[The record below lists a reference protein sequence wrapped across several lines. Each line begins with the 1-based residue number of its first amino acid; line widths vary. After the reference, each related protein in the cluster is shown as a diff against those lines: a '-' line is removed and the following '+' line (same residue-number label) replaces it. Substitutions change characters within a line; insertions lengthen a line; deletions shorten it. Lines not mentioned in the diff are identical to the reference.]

1 LSASARCAIVP
12 PPVSTRDARD
22 NGADARW
29 EDFEVLIPTIPL
41 QVVGEADALPALIL
55 DWQVP
60 RSLRECASPQSF
72 RRDVVE
78 ELGRDPFIEA
88 PGSATAGALRVEA
101 RRSGG
106 RITVELRYAPPGAAA
121 PLRITP
127 GSVPSGRCGVLLTR
141 LAGELR
147 DVLAPRPLSLVVSVE
162 PPARPPET
170 RPATPSAAPT
180 ETSLSVAI
188 ARAELSGVEGHRE
201 SHDTTLVTQ
210 VESLTNPTQDGP
222 RDSTSWS
229 GRVSVL
235 GGVTFSEMPGIVAPS
250 VSVGVTLQRR
260 RLGLTANATAEL
272 PPAQS
277 ATCDGASVGS
287 LSMQRVQVD
296 LGPCLALPHVSLC
309 AGALGRVVH
318 ARAEGLDESGPVYQ
332 FQVGGFL
339 RAEVRVALSRTVD
352 AIARVE
358 GSAASEAPFSA
369 KDQSRSVDCP
379 VASTGFFTA
388 GASIGLAFGL
398 W

>member
-1 LSASARCAIVP
+1 M
-12 PPVSTRDARD
+12 
-22 NGADARW
+22 
-29 EDFEVLIPTIPL
+29 LIPTIPL

-60 RSLRECASPQSF
+60 RDLRECASPQSF
-72 RRDVVE
+72 RRDVAE
-78 ELGRDPFIEA
+78 ELGRDPFIDA
-88 PGSATAGALRVEA
+88 PGSATAGSLRVEA
-101 RRSGG
+101 RRSRG
-106 RITVELRYAPPGAAA
+106 RITVELRYAPPGAAT

-127 GSVPSGRCGVLLTR
+127 GSVPSGRCGALLTR

-147 DVLAPRPLSLVVSVE
+147 DVLAPRPLALAVPVA
-162 PPARPPET
+162 PPAT
-170 RPATPSAAPT
+170 SPATPPATLSAAPS
-180 ETSLSVAI
+180 ETPASVAI
-188 ARAELSGVEGHRE
+188 ARAELSGVEGHRD
-201 SHDTTLVTQ
+201 SHDTTLVTR
-210 VESLTNPTQDGP
+210 VESVTITTQDGP
-222 RDSTSWS
+222 QEERSSWS

-235 GGVTFSEMPGIVAPS
+235 GGVTLSEMPGVVAPT

-277 ATCDGASVGS
+277 ATCDGVSVGS

-318 ARAEGLDESGPVYQ
+318 ARAEGLDDSGPVYQ
-332 FQVGGFL
+332 FQVGGFV

-369 KDQSRSVDCP
+369 KDQSRSVDCS
-379 VASTGFFTA
+379 VASTGFFTG
-388 GASIGLAFGL
+388 GASVGLAFGL

>member
-1 LSASARCAIVP
+1 M
-12 PPVSTRDARD
+12 
-22 NGADARW
+22 
-29 EDFEVLIPTIPL
+29 LIPTIPL

-60 RSLRECASPQSF
+60 RELRECASPQSF
-72 RRDVVE
+72 RRDVAE

-101 RRSGG
+101 RRSRG
-106 RITVELRYAPPGAAA
+106 RITVELRYAPPGAAT

-127 GSVPSGRCGVLLTR
+127 GSVPSGRCGALLTR

-147 DVLAPRPLSLVVSVE
+147 DVLAPRPLALAVPGE
-162 PPARPPET
+162 PPATPPAVPSST
-170 RPATPSAAPT
+170 PA
-180 ETSLSVAI
+180 SVTI
-188 ARAELSGVEGHRE
+188 ARAELSGIEGQRE
-201 SHDTTLVTQ
+201 SHDATLVTQ
-210 VESLTNPTQDGP
+210 VEAVTITTPDGL
-222 RDSTSWS
+222 RAESSSWS

-235 GGVTFSEMPGIVAPS
+235 GGVTFSEMPGVVAPT

-277 ATCDGASVGS
+277 ATCDGVSVGS

-318 ARAEGLDESGPVYQ
+318 ARAEGLDDSGPVYQ

-369 KDQSRSVDCP
+369 KDQSRSVDCA

-388 GASIGLAFGL
+388 GASVGLAFGL